1 MLKDMKLQ
9 IKVRNDIHWLFLFI
23 LILRVIGINDKI
35 FFILSA
41 IYLCILILQLK
52 KLYFPNIRGLV
63 LYSWFII
70 YGTIIGIVMY
80 PIRYVLRDLYYI
92 IPTIVWI
99 FIGFYLS
106 KKSLDNRRILK
117 TIYIYGVLNSTVCI
131 INFVMNF
138 STSFDNLRNIFGLN
152 VYDIGFI
159 LPIMIYE
166 TVLYTERIFGRK
178 IDLYS
183 IVIMSIQIILS
194 FGRASV
200 FVPIV
205 ILFTL
210 LYLEL
215 KNKKKSIKVIKLFIV
230 FSIAFLIITI
240 LLIYI
245 LPKDVLDTFIN
256 KISNS
261 FNELQQSQDIN
272 SIGDAQSNW
281 RSYEMQ
287 AATKEWKN
295 SNILIKLLGL
305 GIGKG
310 TTIEYIPYYWRE
322 FIVDNQAPLL
332 HNGFYTLL
340 MKGGL
345 FGLFSLI
352 WIFLGNII
360 KSCKIIKKNTL
371 NRRYAIVI
379 IAISCGAIL
388 NTYVV
393 RGPIQ
398 QGTFLVWAVLLGC
411 MSCKIN
417 QNSCD

>member
-9 IKVRNDIHWLFLFI
+9 IKVKNDIHWLFLFI
-23 LILRVIGINDKI
+23 LILRVIGINDRI
-35 FFILSA
+35 LFILSA

-106 KKSLDNRRILK
+106 KKSLDNSKILK
-117 TIYIYGVLNSTVCI
+117 SLYIYGVINSLLCI
-131 INFVMNF
+131 LNFVINP
-138 STSFDNLRNIFGLN
+138 STSFYNLRNVFGYN

-166 TVLYTERIFGRK
+166 VFFNNKRIFGK
-178 IDLYS
+178 WLDIYS
-183 IVIMSIQIILS
+183 IIIMSIQIIMS
-194 FGRASV
+194 FGRAAIL
-200 FVPIV
+200 VPII
-205 ILFTL
+205 ILLILTVF
-210 LYLEL
+210 EL
-215 KNKKKSIKVIKLFIV
+215 QLIKKNKEVMKIMKLMAGGIV
-230 FSIAFLIITI
+230 VLFIITI
-240 LLIYI
+240 VFVGI
-245 LPKDVLDTFIN
+245 LPKDITDMFMDKVL
-256 KISNS
+256 NS
-261 FNELQQSQDIN
+261 FKELQKSQEIAT
-272 SIGDAQSNW
+272 IADAQNNW
-281 RSYEMQ
+281 RAYEMQ
-287 AATKEWKN
+287 AATNEWIN
-295 SNILIKLLGL
+295 SNILIQLLGA

-310 TTIEYIPYYWRE
+310 TMLEFIPFNWRE

-340 MKGGL
+340 MKGGI
-345 FGLFSLI
+345 FGVFALM
-352 WIFLGNII
+352 WIFLGNSLRAWRIR
-360 KSCKIIKKNTL
+360 KN
-371 NRRYAIVI
+371 NKNAAII
-379 IAISCGAIL
+379 IAISCGAII

-393 RGPIQ
+393 RGPVQ
-398 QGTFLVWAVLLGC
+398 QGTLLVWAVLLGC

-417 QNSCD
+417 QNNCK